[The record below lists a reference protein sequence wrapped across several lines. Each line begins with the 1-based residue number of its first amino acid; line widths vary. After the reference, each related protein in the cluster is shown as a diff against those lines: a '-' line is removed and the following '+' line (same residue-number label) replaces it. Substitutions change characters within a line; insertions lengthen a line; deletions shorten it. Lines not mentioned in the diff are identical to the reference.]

1 MPAAPPLISVVI
13 PVYDVAGYLDG
24 CLDAILRQ
32 GDGGLEVIAVDDA
45 SPDESGAILDARAA
59 RDQRLH
65 VLHMARNTGPGG
77 ARNAGLSRAAG
88 EYVWFVD
95 ADDLVADGALA
106 AIAER
111 VTAVRPDL
119 LLVDYESLYPDGTS
133 EPSPGRAEFRRSGGR
148 VLTLADR
155 PGLIHLT
162 MTSWSKVIRRA
173 FLGGLGL
180 RFPPGI
186 HEDVLLSATLLLE
199 AGRIALL
206 DRVCY
211 RYRRERPGSFMATPG
226 DSHLAIFRSYEQVF
240 ALVEDRLSGA
250 DPSVAGPVRAAVFER
265 AIWHYASILEAGR
278 TGRPGHGLLP
288 SGGLVPPGERRRF
301 FERMH
306 EDFIRYRPEAY
317 RHPKGARGAKLR
329 LVERGAFRAYCLLEP
344 VNQARLRA
352 RAAAGARWP
361 AAAGEDKLPAGGA
374 ERPG

>member
-173 FLGGLGL
+173 FLPASMRTCCCPRPCCWRPGGSRCWTGCAIATGGSGPG
-180 RFPPGI
+180 RSWPPPGI
-186 HEDVLLSATLLLE
+186 ATWPSS
-199 AGRIALL
+199 GPTSR
-206 DRVCY
+206 C
-211 RYRRERPGSFMATPG
+211 S
-226 DSHLAIFRSYEQVF
+226 
-240 ALVEDRLSGA
+240 RL
-250 DPSVAGPVRAAVFER
+250 
-265 AIWHYASILEAGR
+265 WR
-278 TGRPGHGLLP
+278 TG
-288 SGGLVPPGERRRF
+288 
-301 FERMH
+301 
-306 EDFIRYRPEAY
+306 
-317 RHPKGARGAKLR
+317 
-329 LVERGAFRAYCLLEP
+329 
-344 VNQARLRA
+344 
-352 RAAAGARWP
+352 
-361 AAAGEDKLPAGGA
+361 
-374 ERPG
+374 